1 MLNQK
6 SLQSVP
12 LPKQPTHGLKK
23 GKGKQ
28 KRRRA
33 PTAAQAEAWGARLL
47 GEAESP
53 VRGPKG
59 NVEFLLHLAQA
70 S

>member
-1 MLNQK
+1 MDE
-6 SLQSVP
+6 V
-12 LPKQPTHGLKK
+12 
-23 GKGKQ
+23 
-28 KRRRA
+28 
-33 PTAAQAEAWGARLL
+33 AAQAEAWGARVL

-59 NVEFLLHLAQA
+59 NVEFLLHLAEA